1 MQIGDLEVQLVSDG
15 HVWVDPGGPF
25 GLVPRV
31 LYQRVIPPNPDN
43 LVPEMLNCLLLRS
56 GGRTLVVDTG
66 LGSKLDERSLAQWR
80 LEGPGGG
87 VLGGLARLGGGP
99 EEGDGGG
106 CTPPHP

>member
-1 MQIGDLEVQLVSDG
+1 MQIGDLEVHLVSDG

-56 GGRTLVVDTG
+56 EGRTLVVDTG
-66 LGSKLDERSLAQWR
+66 LGPKLSAE
-80 LEGPGGG
+80 
-87 VLGGLARLGGGP
+87 
-99 EEGDGGG
+99 
-106 CTPPHP
+106 